1 MLKLCKQGFQTP
13 VCNLQRVMLGYSPSS
28 QGCPSDSEY
37 PNLHGSNRADAV
49 PDQTSEDAYDSD
61 VFEEDSVGAPK
72 GDHTNISCLNH
83 ISDDAEMEKRLPHRL
98 CDVDNSP
105 RSARGK
111 GDQPEGRQDVETLN
125 TQMHGK
131 ADPCRI
137 ARSLWEKHD
146 KESEKLQ
153 NYDPDSAAQTH
164 SKTDP
169 CHAEK
174 STLWDR
180 QDEESEELA
189 HFQRSQQTSNS
200 DTYTVMDHSL
210 SPEREANCP
219 RCGNGTRPEH
229 CLYEALYRV
238 NMLSHRD
245 KASALRS
252 LSRYLIAHLGSEL
265 SLQLCSLVNSAF
277 RAREDFSSLN
287 RLDQRFMKY
296 LPAVFQLLSLN
307 DVEWTTAAQICF

>member
-1 MLKLCKQGFQTP
+1 MLKLCKQGSRPP

-37 PNLHGSNRADAV
+37 HNSHGSNRVDAV

-105 RSARGK
+105 CSARGK

-153 NYDPDSAAQTH
+153 NYDSESTAQTH

-169 CHAEK
+169 CHTEK

-200 DTYTVMDHSL
+200 DTYTVLDHSL

-265 SLQLCSLVNSAF
+265 SLRLCSLVNSAF

-287 RLDQRFMKY
+287 RLDKRFMKY

-307 DVEWTTAAQICF
+307 DVE